1 MARYSF
7 QVRTGD
13 ATHANGGEAEFSN
26 LSDAIAIGRFTLA
39 RQERH
44 HADHA
49 LKLSG
54 SILEIVDEDGDVVA
68 SLSIGAATRH

>member
-13 ATHANGGEAEFSN
+13 ATHLNGGEAEFGDIT
-26 LSDAIAIGRFTLA
+26 DAIAIGRFTLA
-39 RQERH
+39 RHKLR

-54 SILEIVDEDGDVVA
+54 SVLEIVDEDGDVVA
-68 SLSIGAATRH
+68 SLPIGALTRH